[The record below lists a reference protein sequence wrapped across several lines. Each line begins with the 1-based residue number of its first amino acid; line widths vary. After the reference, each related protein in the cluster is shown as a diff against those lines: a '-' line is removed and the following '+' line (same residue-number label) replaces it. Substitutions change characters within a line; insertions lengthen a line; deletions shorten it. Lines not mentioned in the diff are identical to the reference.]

1 MSGRIAVRAALL
13 LAVLAFSPGLL
24 DPFMA
29 TKAALLRGAGFG
41 LIAWAIAGGG
51 ARALGAAERALLAA
65 LAVLAASTA
74 LAPSPALALRG
85 EIEQREGLLTWLAL
99 AGLFVGAV
107 RSHADADSRE
117 RTLDAIVL
125 AVSLAAGYALLQ
137 FAGIDPFVWSG
148 AATYTG
154 GGSGVLRPGST
165 LGNPIL
171 LGAVLAP
178 ALAIVTARLAAGRG
192 DRALLAAVAAVLAC
206 TLAATLSRGAWLAG
220 AAGVVVSVA
229 LVRPAWPRLAIAL
242 GAPLLPAL
250 AWSAVALRGAPLARL
265 AEGAAASS
273 APARLAIA
281 NAALRLWRERPW
293 LGTGPD
299 GFGLSFPRVQPLE
312 YWQHLWL
319 GMPAHA
325 HSAPLQLLVTTGALG
340 VLALAVW
347 AALSLRPLAAASG
360 SRAGT
365 NATAGEWG
373 ALAALGVAALFNP
386 LGLAGAAVLVV
397 LLALSAAREAR
408 APSPPSPPSSRAN
421 AALAVVAL
429 LALAVSVPE
438 LRDLGAAGRARA
450 ALEAAAALPGD
461 QRAPLLGAALRAA
474 DDAVRHGTREDG
486 LWRLAS
492 DARLAVARDAGA
504 GQMRS
509 TELARAAER
518 AAREAVALQ
527 PSRAANRLRLADA
540 LALRAQLEPGQRDA
554 LSPEAFAEFGAAARL
569 APADALVLVNRSR
582 AALLLDRAPD
592 ALESARTMIRMYPAA
607 ATGHALEGAA
617 LLALGRRDEARAALG
632 RALSAD
638 WEEGSEQQRTAA
650 ASLHEALGRP

>member
-1 MSGRIAVRAALL
+1 MPGRFAVRAALL
-13 LAVLAFSPGLL
+13 LAVLAFVPGLL

-29 TKAALLRGAGFG
+29 TKAALLRAAGFG

-51 ARALGAAERALLAA
+51 ARAPGAAERALLAA

-74 LAPSPALALRG
+74 LAASPALALRG
-85 EIEQREGLLTWLAL
+85 EIEQREGLLTWLAV

-107 RSHADADSRE
+107 RSHTGAESRE

-125 AVSLAAGYALLQ
+125 AASLAAGYALVQ
-137 FAGIDPFVWSG
+137 FAGFDPFAWSG

-154 GGSGVLRPGST
+154 AGAGVLRPGST

-192 DRALLAAVAAVLAC
+192 DRSLLAAVAAVLAC
-206 TLAATLSRGAWLAG
+206 TLAATLSRGAWIAG
-220 AAGVVVSVA
+220 AAGFVVSVA

-265 AEGAAASS
+265 TEGAAASS

-281 NAALRLWRERPW
+281 SAALRLWRERPW

-299 GFGLSFPRVQPLE
+299 GFGLAFPRVQPLE

-325 HSAPLQLLVTTGALG
+325 HSAPLQLLATTGALG

-347 AALSLRPLAAASG
+347 AALALRPLATASG
-360 SRAGT
+360 SRAGA
-365 NATAGEWG
+365 NEAAGEWG
-373 ALAALGVAALFNP
+373 ALAALAAAALFNP
-386 LGLAGAAVLVV
+386 LGLAGAAVLVT
-397 LLALSAAREAR
+397 LLALAAAREAR
-408 APSPPSPPSSRAN
+408 PASAPKARAR
-421 AALAVVAL
+421 AALVAVAL
-429 LALAVSVPE
+429 VALAASVPE

-450 ALEAAAALPGD
+450 ALEGSLALPEVE
-461 QRAPLLGAALRAA
+461 RPSVMGAALRAA
-474 DDAVRHGTREDG
+474 DDAVRHGTRDDG

-492 DARLAVARDAGA
+492 DARLAAARAGGTVRA
-504 GQMRS
+504 P
-509 TELARAAER
+509 ELAQAAEL
-518 AAREAVALQ
+518 AAREAIALQ
-527 PSRAANRLRLADA
+527 PSRASNRLRLADA
-540 LALRAQLEPGQRDA
+540 LAVRAHLDPGRRDA
-554 LSPEAFAEFGAAARL
+554 LVGEAFAEYDAAAAL
-569 APADALVLVNRSR
+569 APADALVLVNRAR
-582 AALLLDRAPD
+582 AALQLDRAPD
-592 ALESARTMIRMYPAA
+592 ALASARAMIRMYPAA

-617 LLALGRRDEARAALG
+617 LLALGRRDEAREALG
-632 RALSAD
+632 RALAAE
-638 WEEGSEQQRTAA
+638 WEEGSEQQRRAA